1 MNKILIMAVMLGM
14 SGAAYAANS
23 ALDQATNPALWKD
36 AAPETVSLPGLE
48 ITVPNGTNKPAEF
61 TAPAPKPAHAVVPP
75 LKAETPAPDKPEDR
89 KGFLGSL
96 TPAKLLT
103 GIGAVNLLCIMC
115 TGAVPI
121 VMGVAT
127 LLAIAWL
134 CIKK

>member
-23 ALDQATNPALWKD
+23 ALDQAVDPALWKG
-36 AAPETVSLPGLE
+36 AAPETVSLPKLE
-48 ITVPNGTNKPAEF
+48 ITIPNRANKPAEF
-61 TAPAPKPAHAVVPP
+61 TAPTPKPAPAVVPP
-75 LKAETPAPDKPEDR
+75 LKAALPAPAKPEAR
-89 KGFLGSL
+89 AGLLGNL

-103 GIGAVNLLCIMC
+103 GIGAVNLLCIIC
-115 TGAVPI
+115 TGAVPL

-127 LLAIAWL
+127 LLGIAWL